1 MQCQSKLVC
10 DCHYLRTCVD
20 AGMSFA
26 ELRHLEEDLAQAEG
40 QAAEGKEQDDKQAAA
55 ARLAKEEGKEDL
67 ALGAGMAQRTGVA
80 DAAGVAGV
88 VNGKG
93 DSHPGA
99 RSSSDSGN
107 GSSSGDE
114 AVGDVAK
121 VTTAEAAAAGPGK
134 ELAVA
139 APGINTRYGLH
150 ARVPC
155 VAGGRFQVHTI

>member
-1 MQCQSKLVC
+1 MGHEVMMQGQNKFVC

-26 ELRHLEEDLAQAEG
+26 ELRHLEEDLAHAEG
-40 QAAEGKEQDDKQAAA
+40 QVAEGKEQDDKQAAA
-55 ARLAKEEGKEDL
+55 ARLAKEEGKEG
-67 ALGAGMAQRTGVA
+67 ATLGAGMAQHAAVAGV
-80 DAAGVAGV
+80 AGVAGV

-114 AVGDVAK
+114 AVGGVAK
-121 VTTAEAAAAGPGK
+121 VTKAAEAPAGPGK

-139 APGINTRYGLH
+139 APGTNTR
-150 ARVPC
+150 
-155 VAGGRFQVHTI
+155 